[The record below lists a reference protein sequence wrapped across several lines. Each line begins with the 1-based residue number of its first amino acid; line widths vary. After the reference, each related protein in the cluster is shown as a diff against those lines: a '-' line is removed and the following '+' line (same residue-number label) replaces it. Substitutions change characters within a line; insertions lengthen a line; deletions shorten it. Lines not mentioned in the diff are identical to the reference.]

1 MGWGLR
7 GEGDP
12 KNWDPWGG
20 STLILKGI
28 KGGSQAFVLSEMG
41 GHVFTR

>member
-1 MGWGLR
+1 MGLQR
-7 GEGDP
+7 GGSSKKTE
-12 KNWDPWGG
+12 GG

-28 KGGSQAFVLSEMG
+28 EGGSQAFVLPEMG